1 MSRVW
6 GFEFSKIRFYLAW
19 LCVLG
24 SVAFVFKSHIAG
36 AQGSFG
42 SDPWGG
48 SPAFIYGISQDGSLK
63 WFRHNG
69 SPRGQKFDV
78 PNAWEGPKT
87 VGTGWQEPKQ
97 VFPGGG
103 DIIYTIFNDGTL
115 KWYKHNGYKTGEGLN
130 VAGAWEGPKTVGTGW
145 QAFNSVFALLPSTPS
160 PLH

>member
-69 SPRGQKFDV
+69 SPRGQNFDV

-97 VFPGGG
+97 VFSSGNG
-103 DIIYTIFNDGTL
+103 IIYAIFNDGTL
-115 KWYKHNGYKTGEGLN
+115 KWYKHNGYKTGEGVN